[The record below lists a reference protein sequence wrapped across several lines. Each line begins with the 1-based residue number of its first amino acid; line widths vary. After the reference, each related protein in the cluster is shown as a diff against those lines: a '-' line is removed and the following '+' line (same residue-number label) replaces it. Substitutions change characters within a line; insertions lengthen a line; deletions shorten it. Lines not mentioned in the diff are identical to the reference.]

1 MRSMFSMVMALGMA
15 AVLAHTAAAWGP
27 SAQRTIVN
35 TAMQHYA
42 KDQNIPL
49 NLRAKDLQQGAAVTD
64 EKLAELLPALAAG
77 PVHAIEA
84 EMALLRAVYGNNLD
98 PYFAYRLG
106 VLGKLVAQLT
116 APMRDAD
123 PAIRDSYYAD
133 VERGISGRI
142 TLKSTSRTTV
152 DPAMYFSDR
161 MAEARQQDTLIAED
175 YRSGVGFAGLAGR
188 MLADDVGR
196 SIRAVAD
203 VWHTILSG
211 GAIQANVSTEQKR
224 AYVLDAF
231 NFYTQRRNPA
241 EIDAISR
248 RLEGITDQTPDM
260 QVRIG
265 DMLYAVELY
274 DRAMQRYQT
283 VLRLDPSRRDV
294 VVKISD
300 YYVRKGDEFLDAEQ
314 FEKAFESY
322 TLALDANPLHPE
334 AEGKRI
340 EAERL
345 RTERDARQA
354 ANRELVARA
363 EQFQAMAEQEALKGR
378 FAETIVLLREA
389 ENAYGDVTSEFAFEH
404 MKATRGLQDIRQ
416 NVQRYKTRLVEDA
429 QSFSGAGFALD
440 APDMAQDHTREVDD
454 AALRALLRA
463 GFQEEMRT
471 LERDLQPVLE
481 RNSAPAVAQ

>member
-1 MRSMFSMVMALGMA
+1 MRSMFSAAVAVGMA
-15 AVLAHTAAAWGP
+15 AVLAHPAAAWGP
-27 SAQRTIVN
+27 NAERTIVN
-35 TAMQHYA
+35 TAMQLYA
-42 KDQNIPL
+42 KEQNVPL
-49 NLRAKDLQQGAAVTD
+49 NLRAKDLQQGAAVTE

-84 EMALLRAVYGNNLD
+84 EMALLRTVYGNNLD

-116 APMRDAD
+116 APLRDAE

-133 VERGISGRI
+133 VERRISGRI
-142 TLKSTSRTTV
+142 TLKSSPRTTV
-152 DPAMYFSDR
+152 DPTMYFSDR
-161 MAEARQQDTLIAED
+161 MAEARQNDALIVED
-175 YRSGVGFAGLAGR
+175 YRTGTGFAGLAER
-188 MLADDVGR
+188 ALPDDAGR

-211 GAIQANVSTEQKR
+211 GAIQASVSTEQKR

-231 NFYTQRRNPA
+231 NFYTQRRNAA
-241 EIDAISR
+241 EIDAVSK
-248 RLEGITDQTPDM
+248 RLADLTEQTPDM

-274 DRAMQRYQT
+274 DRAIQRYQT

-300 YYVRKGDEFLDAEQ
+300 YYVRQGDALLEAEQ
-314 FEKAFESY
+314 YEKALESY
-322 TLALDANPLHPE
+322 ALALDANPLHPE

-345 RTERDARQA
+345 LTERDARQA
-354 ANRELVARA
+354 ANQELVARA

-389 ENAYGDVTSEFAFEH
+389 ENAYSEVTSEFAFEH

-416 NVQRYKTRLVEDA
+416 GIQRYKSRLVEDA

-440 APDMAQDHTREVDD
+440 APGMARDHVREVDQ
-454 AALRALLRA
+454 AALRTLLNV
-463 GFQEEMRT
+463 GFQEEMRG
-471 LERDLQPVLE
+471 LEREMQPVLE
-481 RNSAPAVAQ
+481 STAAPAPAQ